1 MYSIALTRETAEVIF
16 EAEDLS
22 RSDGHNKTLLLDV
35 ADFCLLLLLQI
46 WHPWLVARPHARIL
60 CTQSMHAV
68 YARTHAVN
76 ASKTRTGLQIIII
89 TVTFSIIKPCISI
102 SHPCIHART
111 HTGSESTG
119 NAVQYSRG
127 GSGDRSMTTI
137 VKYSYSSVNH
147 TVYNAGGRDAET
159 Y

>member
-46 WHPWLVARPHARIL
+46 WHPWLIARPHARIL

-68 YARTHAVN
+68 YERTQSMQV
-76 ASKTRTGLQIIII
+76 K
-89 TVTFSIIKPCISI
+89 
-102 SHPCIHART
+102 HAR
-111 HTGSESTG
+111 
-119 NAVQYSRG
+119 AY
-127 GSGDRSMTTI
+127 
-137 VKYSYSSVNH
+137 K
-147 TVYNAGGRDAET
+147 
-159 Y
+159 